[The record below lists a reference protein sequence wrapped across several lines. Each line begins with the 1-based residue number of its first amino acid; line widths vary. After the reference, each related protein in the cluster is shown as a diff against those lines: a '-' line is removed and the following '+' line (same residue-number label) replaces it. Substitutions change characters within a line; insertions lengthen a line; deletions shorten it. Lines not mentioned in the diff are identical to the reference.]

1 MVRLLSNAKMD
12 KTVLTVAS
20 LHDPSDGNEYWRRQ
34 TPEAR
39 LEALELMRQVIYGYD
54 PSTERL
60 QRLLTITHHRCA
72 TE

>member
-1 MVRLLSNAKMD
+1 MNLINDVKMD

-20 LHDPSDGNEYWRRQ
+20 LHDPSDENEYWRRQ

-39 LEALELMRQVIYGYD
+39 LEALELMRQVVYGYD

-60 QRLLTITHHRCA
+60 QRTLTVMRRKSH
-72 TE
+72 

>member
-1 MVRLLSNAKMD
+1 MSLINDTKMD

-20 LHDPSDGNEYWRRQ
+20 LHDPSDENQHWRRQ

-39 LEALELMRQVIYGYD
+39 WEALEFMRQVVYGYD

-60 QRLLTITHHRCA
+60 QRSLTVIRIKPG
-72 TE
+72 

>member
-1 MVRLLSNAKMD
+1 MNLINDVKID

-20 LHDPSDGNEYWRRQ
+20 LHDPSDENEYWRRQ

-39 LEALELMRQVIYGYD
+39 LEALELMRQVVYGYD

-60 QRLLTITHHRCA
+60 QRTLTVMRRKSH
-72 TE
+72 